1 MALPTVTQPNFNGV
15 DAGFYISAALKEAN
29 SLEYMTLM
37 ENIKYKMNIQQMASA
52 DAVADAS
59 CDFTVAGTLALT
71 ERVLE
76 PKNLQVN
83 LEICKANLLDSWTAL
98 TLRAGAGGNS
108 PSFDE
113 YLISYLA
120 AQIAQSTEN
129 NIWSGS
135 GVAASGEFLGL
146 TTPVNGTLLA
156 AQDGDVVQV
165 ANSGGAGVAYTAA
178 TILDNLDAC
187 AAAIPTAV
195 YGKEDLYI
203 YLSQGSFRNYISAVS
218 AITNYAF
225 GNMNDN
231 YVPMY
236 QGIKL
241 AVCNG
246 MTDKILVAATKSNLY
261 FGTDVISDAANLT
274 LMDMS
279 AHDGSDNMRL
289 IARYSAGVTQGM
301 GADCVLVS

>member
-1 MALPTVTQPNFNGV
+1 MALPTVTQANFNGV

-37 ENIKYKMNIQQMASA
+37 ENIKYKMNIQQLASTGA
-52 DAVADAS
+52 IADAS
-59 CDFTVAGTLALT
+59 CDFTTAGTLALT

-83 LEICKANLLDSWTAL
+83 LELCRKNLLDSWTAL
-98 TLRAGAGGNS
+98 TMRAGAGGNS

-113 YLISYLA
+113 YLISYIA
-120 AQIAQSTEN
+120 ATIAQGTETS
-129 NIWSGS
+129 IWNGT
-135 GVAASGEFLGL
+135 GVAASGQFLGL
-146 TTPVNGTLLA
+146 TTPVTGSLLA
-156 AQDGDVVQV
+156 AQDADVVQV
-165 ANSGGAGVAYTAA
+165 ANSGGAGVAYTAG
-178 TILDNLDAC
+178 TILENLALC

-195 YGKEDLYI
+195 LGKEDLFI
-203 YLSQGSFRNYISAVS
+203 YLSQGSYRNYISAVS
-218 AITNYAF
+218 AITSYAF
-225 GNMNDN
+225 GSMNDN

-236 QGIKL
+236 EGIKL

-246 MTDKILVAATKSNLY
+246 MSDKNLVAATKSNLY
-261 FGTDVISDAANLT
+261 FGTDVISSAANLT

-279 AHDGSDNMRL
+279 SLDGSDNMRL
-289 IARYSAGVTQGM
+289 VARYSGGVTQGM

>member
-15 DAGFYISAALKEAN
+15 DAGFYISAALKQAN

-37 ENIKYKMNIQQMASA
+37 ENIKYKMNIQQMASTGA
-52 DAVADAS
+52 IGDAT
-59 CDFTVAGTLALT
+59 CDFTTAGTLALT
-71 ERVLE
+71 ERVLA

-83 LEICKANLLDSWTAL
+83 LELCKGNLLDSWTAL
-98 TLRAGAGGNS
+98 TLRAGAGGTS
-108 PSFDE
+108 PTFDE
-113 YLISYLA
+113 YLISYIA
-120 AQIAQSTEN
+120 STIAQGTEES
-129 NIWSGS
+129 IWNGS
-135 GVAASGEFLGL
+135 GAAASGQFLGL

-165 ANSGGAGVAYTAA
+165 VNSGGAGVAYTAG
-178 TILDNLDAC
+178 TILDNLDLV

-195 YGKEDLYI
+195 YGKEDLFI
-203 YLSQGSFRNYISAVS
+203 YMSQGSFRNYIAAVS
-218 AITNYAF
+218 AVTNYPF

-246 MTDKILVAATKSNLY
+246 MSDNNLVAAQKSNLY
-261 FGTDVISDAANLT
+261 FGTDLISDSTSLT
-274 LMDMS
+274 LLDMS
-279 AHDGSDNMRL
+279 FTGSDNMRL
-289 IARYSAGVTQGM
+289 VARYSGGVTQGM
-301 GADCVLVS
+301 GADCVLAS

>member
-1 MALPTVTQPNFNGV
+1 MALPTVTQPNFNGI
-15 DAGFYISAALKEAN
+15 DAGFYISNAFKQAN

-37 ENIKYKMNIQQMASA
+37 ENIKYKMNIQQMASTGA
-52 DAVADAS
+52 IADAS
-59 CDFTVAGTLALT
+59 CDFTTAGTLALT
-71 ERVLE
+71 ERVLA

-83 LEICKANLLDSWTAL
+83 LELCKGNLLDSWTAL
-98 TLRAGAGGNS
+98 TLRAGAGGTS
-108 PSFDE
+108 PTFDE
-113 YLISYLA
+113 YLISYIA
-120 AQIAQSTEN
+120 STIAQGTEES
-129 NIWSGS
+129 IWNGS
-135 GVAASGEFLGL
+135 GAAASGQFLGL

-165 ANSGGAGVAYTAA
+165 VNSGGAGVDYTAA
-178 TILDNLDAC
+178 TILDNLDLV

-195 YGKEDLYI
+195 YGKEDLFI
-203 YLSQGSFRNYISAVS
+203 YMSQGSFRNYISAVS

-246 MTDKILVAATKSNLY
+246 MSDNNLVAAQKSNLY
-261 FGTDVISDAANLT
+261 FGTDLISDSTSLT
-274 LMDMS
+274 LLDM
-279 AHDGSDNMRL
+279 AFTGSDNMRL
-289 IARYSAGVTQGM
+289 VARYSGGVTQGM
-301 GADCVLVS
+301 GADCVLAS

>member
-15 DAGFYISAALKEAN
+15 DAGFYISAALKQAN

-37 ENIKYKMNIQQMASA
+37 ENIKYKMNIQQMASTGA
-52 DAVADAS
+52 IADAS
-59 CDFTVAGTLALT
+59 CDFTTAGTLALT

-83 LEICKANLLDSWTAL
+83 LELCKGNLLDSWTAL

-108 PSFDE
+108 PTFDE
-113 YLISYLA
+113 YLISYIGST
-120 AQIAQSTEN
+120 IAQGTEES
-129 NIWSGS
+129 IWNGS

-165 ANSGGAGVAYTAA
+165 VNTGGAGVAYTAG
-178 TILDNLDAC
+178 TILDNLDLV

-195 YGKEDLYI
+195 YGKEDLFI
-203 YLSQGSFRNYISAVS
+203 YMSQGSFRNYIAAVS
-218 AITNYAF
+218 AVTNYAF

-246 MTDKILVAATKSNLY
+246 MSDNNLVAAQKSNLY
-261 FGTDVISDAANLT
+261 FGTDLISDSTSLT
-274 LMDMS
+274 LLDM
-279 AHDGSDNMRL
+279 AFTGSDNMRL
-289 IARYSAGVTQGM
+289 VARYSGGVTQGM
-301 GADCVLVS
+301 GADCVLAS

>member
-1 MALPTVTQPNFNGV
+1 MALPTVTQPNFNGI
-15 DAGFYISAALKEAN
+15 DAGFYISNAFKQAN

-37 ENIKYKMNIQQMASA
+37 ENIKYKMNIQQMASTGA
-52 DAVADAS
+52 IADAS
-59 CDFTVAGTLALT
+59 CDFTTAGTLALT

-83 LEICKANLLDSWTAL
+83 LELCKGNLLDSWTAL
-98 TLRAGAGGNS
+98 TLRAGAGGTS
-108 PSFDE
+108 PTFDE
-113 YLISYLA
+113 YLISYIA
-120 AQIAQSTEN
+120 STIAQGTEES
-129 NIWSGS
+129 IWNGS
-135 GVAASGEFLGL
+135 GAAASGQFLGL

-165 ANSGGAGVAYTAA
+165 VNSGGAGVDYTAA
-178 TILDNLDAC
+178 TILDNLDLV

-195 YGKEDLYI
+195 YGKEDLFI
-203 YLSQGSFRNYISAVS
+203 YMSQGSFRNYISAVS

-246 MTDKILVAATKSNLY
+246 MSDNNLVAAQKSNLY
-261 FGTDVISDAANLT
+261 FGTDLISDSTSLT
-274 LMDMS
+274 LLDM
-279 AHDGSDNMRL
+279 AFTGSDNMRL
-289 IARYSAGVTQGM
+289 VARYSGGVTQGM
-301 GADCVLVS
+301 GADCVLAS